1 MRDSYDDWSSERPER
16 PAYRRGERGLDQ
28 RMDQWVSA
36 GRQFVDGVSG
46 ARPGGRRSSSGLRLD
61 QVGRW
66 VEDKIDWLL
75 EDDDGWRESW
85 EEPAS
90 PPQSRRQPLDAISRR
105 GRSVRPPV
113 RVEAQPQPN
122 NVQASAQE
130 SVDPDA
136 WPEDDS
142 FTLNRWKRE
151 ASPRMADP
159 ARSDRTRAD
168 RTGSDRISPVQTG
181 SDRTV
186 EVVDPQPF
194 DAGLGRSLPRS
205 TRRRAR

>member
-16 PAYRRGERGLDQ
+16 SAYRRGERGLDQ

-36 GRQFVDGVSG
+36 GRQLVDGVSG

-105 GRSVRPPV
+105 GRSVRL
-113 RVEAQPQPN
+113 EAQPEPS
-122 NVQASAQE
+122 VLALAQE
-130 SVDPDA
+130 PVDPDT
-136 WPEDDS
+136 WPQDDS

-151 ASPRMADP
+151 ASPRMPDP
-159 ARSDRTRAD
+159 ARSDRSRAD
-168 RTGSDRISPVQTG
+168 RTS

-186 EVVDPQPF
+186 EVVDSQPF

>member
-1 MRDSYDDWSSERPER
+1 MRDSYDDWSPERPER

-36 GRQFVDGVSG
+36 GRQLVDGVSG
-46 ARPGGRRSSSGLRLD
+46 ARPGGRRASSGLRLD

-85 EEPAS
+85 EEPSA
-90 PPQSRRQPLDAISRR
+90 PQSRRQPLDAISRR
-105 GRSVRPPV
+105 GRSARPAVAPAPV
-113 RVEAQPQPN
+113 RVEAQPQPSAP
-122 NVQASAQE
+122 ASSQE
-130 SVDPDA
+130 PVDPDA
-136 WPEDDS
+136 WPEDES

-151 ASPRMADP
+151 ASPRTQ
-159 ARSDRTRAD
+159 DR
-168 RTGSDRISPVQTG
+168 TG

-205 TRRRAR
+205 TRRRVR

>member
-28 RMDQWVSA
+28 RMDQWVST
-36 GRQFVDGVSG
+36 GRQLVDGVSG

-85 EEPAS
+85 EEPSA
-90 PPQSRRQPLDAISRR
+90 PQSRRQPLDAISRR
-105 GRSVRPPV
+105 GRSARPSAAPAPM
-113 RVEAQPQPN
+113 RVEAQPQPSAP
-122 NVQASAQE
+122 ASSQE
-130 SVDPDA
+130 PVDPDA
-136 WPEDDS
+136 WPEDET

-151 ASPRMADP
+151 ASPRTQ
-159 ARSDRTRAD
+159 DR
-168 RTGSDRISPVQTG
+168 TG

-186 EVVDPQPF
+186 EVIDPQPF

-205 TRRRAR
+205 TRRRVR

>member
-28 RMDQWVSA
+28 RMDQWVST
-36 GRQFVDGVSG
+36 GRQLVDGVSG

-85 EEPAS
+85 EEPSA
-90 PPQSRRQPLDAISRR
+90 PQSRRQPLDAISRR
-105 GRSVRPPV
+105 GRSARPSAPPAPM
-113 RVEAQPQPN
+113 RVEAQPQPSAP
-122 NVQASAQE
+122 ASSQE
-130 SVDPDA
+130 PVDPDA
-136 WPEDDS
+136 WPEDET

-151 ASPRMADP
+151 ASPRTQ
-159 ARSDRTRAD
+159 DR
-168 RTGSDRISPVQTG
+168 TG

-186 EVVDPQPF
+186 EVIDPQPF

-205 TRRRAR
+205 TRRRVR

>member
-1 MRDSYDDWSSERPER
+1 MRDSYDDWSPERPER

-36 GRQFVDGVSG
+36 GRQLVDGVSG

-85 EEPAS
+85 EEPSA
-90 PPQSRRQPLDAISRR
+90 PQSRRQPLDAISRR
-105 GRSVRPPV
+105 GRSARPAVAPAPV
-113 RVEAQPQPN
+113 RVEAQPQPSAP
-122 NVQASAQE
+122 ASSQE
-130 SVDPDA
+130 PVDPDA
-136 WPEDDS
+136 WPEDES

-151 ASPRMADP
+151 ASPRI
-159 ARSDRTRAD
+159 SDR
-168 RTGSDRISPVQTG
+168 S
-181 SDRTV
+181 V

-205 TRRRAR
+205 TRRRVR

>member
-36 GRQFVDGVSG
+36 GRQLVDGVSG

-85 EEPAS
+85 EEPSA
-90 PPQSRRQPLDAISRR
+90 PQSRRQPLDAISRR
-105 GRSVRPPV
+105 GLSARPSAAPAPM
-113 RVEAQPQPN
+113 RVEAQPQPSAP
-122 NVQASAQE
+122 ASSQE
-130 SVDPDA
+130 PVDPDA
-136 WPEDDS
+136 WPEDET

-151 ASPRMADP
+151 ASPRTQ
-159 ARSDRTRAD
+159 DR
-168 RTGSDRISPVQTG
+168 TG

-186 EVVDPQPF
+186 EVIDPQPF
-194 DAGLGRSLPRS
+194 DAGLGR
-205 TRRRAR
+205 

>member
-105 GRSVRPPV
+105 GSVRPPV
-113 RVEAQPQPN
+113 RVEPQPQPS
-122 NVQASAQE
+122 VPASAQE
-130 SVDPDA
+130 PVDPDA

-142 FTLNRWKRE
+142 FTLNRWRRE
-151 ASPRMADP
+151 ASPRMPDP
-159 ARSDRTRAD
+159 TRSDRASSNRA
-168 RTGSDRISPVQTG
+168 G

-205 TRRRAR
+205 TRRRSS

>member
-28 RMDQWVSA
+28 LDQWVSA

-90 PPQSRRQPLDAISRR
+90 PAQSRRQPLDAISRR
-105 GRSVRPPV
+105 GRSVRPSV
-113 RVEAQPQPN
+113 RVEAQPQP

-151 ASPRMADP
+151 ASPRMP
-159 ARSDRTRAD
+159 EPTRSYRSSSNRAGSD
-168 RTGSDRISPVQTG
+168 RTGSDRTS

-205 TRRRAR
+205 TRRRTR

>member
-85 EEPAS
+85 EEPA
-90 PPQSRRQPLDAISRR
+90 PPTQSRRQPLDAISRR
-105 GRSVRPPV
+105 GRSARPAVTPV
-113 RVEAQPQPN
+113 RVEAQPQPT
-122 NVQASAQE
+122 ASAAAQE
-130 SVDPDA
+130 PVDPDA
-136 WPEDDS
+136 WPEDES

-151 ASPRMADP
+151 ASPRTPD
-159 ARSDRTRAD
+159 RS
-168 RTGSDRISPVQTG
+168 
-181 SDRTV
+181 V

-205 TRRRAR
+205 TRRRVR

>member
-1 MRDSYDDWSSERPER
+1 MRDSYDYWSSERPER

-90 PPQSRRQPLDAISRR
+90 PAQSRRQPLDAISRR

-113 RVEAQPQPN
+113 RVEAQPQTSVP
-122 NVQASAQE
+122 ASAQE
-130 SVDPDA
+130 PGEPDA

-151 ASPRMADP
+151 TSPRMPDP
-159 ARSDRTRAD
+159 TRSDRSGSNRAGSD
-168 RTGSDRISPVQTG
+168 RTGSDRTS

-205 TRRRAR
+205 TRRRTR

>member
-1 MRDSYDDWSSERPER
+1 MRDSYDDWSPERPER

-36 GRQFVDGVSG
+36 GRQLVDGVSG
-46 ARPGGRRSSSGLRLD
+46 ARPGGRRASSGLRLD

-85 EEPAS
+85 EEPSA
-90 PPQSRRQPLDAISRR
+90 PQSRRQPLDAISRR
-105 GRSVRPPV
+105 GRSARPAVAPAPV
-113 RVEAQPQPN
+113 RVEAQPQPSAP
-122 NVQASAQE
+122 ASSQE
-130 SVDPDA
+130 PVDPDA
-136 WPEDDS
+136 WPEDES

-151 ASPRMADP
+151 ASPRI
-159 ARSDRTRAD
+159 SDRR
-168 RTGSDRISPVQTG
+168 
-181 SDRTV
+181 V

-205 TRRRAR
+205 TRRRVR

>member
-90 PPQSRRQPLDAISRR
+90 PAQSRRQPLDAISRR

-113 RVEAQPQPN
+113 RVEAQPQP

-151 ASPRMADP
+151 ASPRMPDP
-159 ARSDRTRAD
+159 TRSDRTSSNRAGSD
-168 RTGSDRISPVQTG
+168 RTGSDRTS

-205 TRRRAR
+205 TRRRTR

>member
-1 MRDSYDDWSSERPER
+1 MPDSYDDWSSERPER
-16 PAYRRGERGLDQ
+16 PAYRRGERRTERGLDQ

-36 GRQFVDGVSG
+36 GRQLVDGVSG
-46 ARPGGRRSSSGLRLD
+46 ARPGARRSSSLRLD

-85 EEPAS
+85 EEPSA
-90 PPQSRRQPLDAISRR
+90 PQRRRQPLDAISRR
-105 GRSVRPPV
+105 GRSMRPNSAPAPV
-113 RVEAQPQPN
+113 RMEPQPTAP
-122 NVQASAQE
+122 VPAPAQE
-130 SVDPDA
+130 PVDPDA
-136 WPEDDS
+136 WPEDEN

-151 ASPRMADP
+151 ASPRMP
-159 ARSDRTRAD
+159 ERS
-168 RTGSDRISPVQTG
+168 
-181 SDRTV
+181 V

-205 TRRRAR
+205 TRRRVR